1 MKDYDI
7 SQSGLE
13 NYQNDLDKLEE
24 EELRKL
30 EEIDYD
36 ELDFSKPEDEEI
48 SRAQNEKFDIQMEL
62 EQRRWGSRHLSRC
75 CKNISESIE
84 VLEKSIRKKPYY
96 GMMIKLYNNSAR
108 EPIDDIMS
116 TMSYE
121 SEKKRLDKKLAK
133 QKAFENRK

>member
-1 MKDYDI
+1 
-7 SQSGLE
+7 
-13 NYQNDLDKLEE
+13 
-24 EELRKL
+24 
-30 EEIDYD
+30 
-36 ELDFSKPEDEEI
+36 
-48 SRAQNEKFDIQMEL
+48 MEL
-62 EQRRWGSRHLSRC
+62 EQRRWGSGHLSRC

-108 EPIDDIMS
+108 EPIDDNMS

>member
-1 MKDYDI
+1 M
-7 SQSGLE
+7 
-13 NYQNDLDKLEE
+13 DKLEE
-24 EELRKL
+24 EELREL

-62 EQRRWGSRHLSRC
+62 EQRRWGSGHLSRC

-116 TMSYE
+116 
-121 SEKKRLDKKLAK
+121 RKLLGCGPDLCRCEIQNLLRIAILLR
-133 QKAFENRK
+133 N